1 MTMRIALLTTSLLCL
16 SLAACG
22 DSTGTWTKQ
31 GAAPYQSVS
40 AQKNCLEQA
49 NKLGFLDTSGGPRG
63 GLGTPGSSSSGYSL
77 NSRND
82 LYRMCMADRGYSKV
96 RDADENTDATGDAE

>member
-1 MTMRIALLTTSLLCL
+1 MRIALLTTTLLCL

-22 DSTGTWTKQ
+22 DSNGTWNKQ

-40 AQKNCLEQA
+40 AQKQCLEQA

-63 GLGTPGSSSSGYSL
+63 GLSVAGSSSSGYSR

-96 RDADENTDATGDAE
+96 RDTDESADTTGESE